1 MIDQQK
7 YRLVLV
13 GFTDGILCKQENK
26 DIIQF
31 KIKKKSKARKL
42 LNNCT
47 RNKICYKHN
56 EVGCVNDDIHQ
67 NEIKIINILFQRI

>member
-42 LNNCT
+42 LNNCK
-47 RNKICYKHN
+47 RNKILYKHN

>member
-31 KIKKKSKARKL
+31 KIQKKAKKKAA
-42 LNNCT
+42 
-47 RNKICYKHN
+47 
-56 EVGCVNDDIHQ
+56 
-67 NEIKIINILFQRI
+67 